1 MLLLFTGI
9 VSMLCL
15 PLSVVGAADVR
26 DALIYK
32 MEILIPPKEGRDE
45 TADILQIENTVADLK
60 DIAVIFAFKELG
72 RPRIVLVLE
81 VEKAC
86 SWPQLTSFLSRKGY
100 EYSVVPLSLC
110 SDYAH
115 GLGVKL
121 PHDLWTYSFKDG
133 NLTMVTKI
141 FPVGDLT
148 TTEYDER
155 LKLTFEQDRSILET
169 GQKGACFRVLAE
181 YPVKLV
187 YFAPVTP
194 TQIQAIEKILLA
206 PGMYENEATR
216 IENLASY
223 TAVCQGD

>member
-9 VSMLCL
+9 ISMLCL

-45 TADILQIENTVADLK
+45 TADIQQIKNTVADLK

-72 RPRIVLVLE
+72 SPKIVLVLE

-100 EYSVVPLSLC
+100 EYSVVPVSRC

-115 GLGVKL
+115 ELGVNL
-121 PHDLWTYSFKDG
+121 PDDLWTYSFEDE

-141 FPVGDLT
+141 HPVGDLT
-148 TTEYDER
+148 TTEYTER
-155 LKLTFEQDRSILET
+155 LKVTFEQDRAILKT

-187 YFAPVTP
+187 YIAPLSP
-194 TQIQAIEKILLA
+194 TQIQAIEKVLYVRGIH
-206 PGMYENEATR
+206 EATR